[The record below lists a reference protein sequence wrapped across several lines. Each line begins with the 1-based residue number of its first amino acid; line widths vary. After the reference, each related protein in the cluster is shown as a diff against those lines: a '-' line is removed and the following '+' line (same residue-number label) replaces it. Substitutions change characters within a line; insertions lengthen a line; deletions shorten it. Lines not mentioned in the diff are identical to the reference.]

1 MADTQGTALP
11 ADLDPECR
19 ELCEALNLLPGIT
32 TTSSCCGHGREPY
45 RIFFAAGSLDALPA
59 VCWCADECH
68 SGQEGWRVFVF
79 TDCVMRPVDFVLEGP
94 PGAYGASQE
103 IAALARKCAEGGL

>member
-1 MADTQGTALP
+1 MAESQPVTLP

-45 RIFFAAGSLDALPA
+45 RVFFAADSLDACLGEDRGA
-59 VCWCADECH
+59 C
-68 SGQEGWRVFVF
+68 
-79 TDCVMRPVDFVLEGP
+79 LEG
-94 PGAYGASQE
+94 GRG
-103 IAALARKCAEGGL
+103 

>member
-1 MADTQGTALP
+1 MTDALP

-45 RIFFAAGSLDALPA
+45 RVFFVAASLDNLPA
-59 VCWCADECH
+59 VCWCADRCH
-68 SGQEGWRVFVF
+68 SGQEGWRVFVM
-79 TDCVMRPVDFVLEGP
+79 TDCAMKPADFVLEGP
-94 PGAYGASQE
+94 AGAYAASVE
-103 IAALARKCAEGGL
+103 IAELVRKVAEDD